1 MRGAALLSLGA
12 LKIICF
18 WLLNLSVEFIII
30 TDLYSTRAR
39 ASKTFK
45 SLSME
50 ISQFSIF
57 LMKSFII

>member
-39 ASKTFK
+39 ASKHLNLCLWKYLRFPY
-45 SLSME
+45 
-50 ISQFSIF
+50 F
-57 LMKSFII
+57 